1 MKKTQTHNVNQSQ
14 VKNTSNKSILMFYIV
29 GRLLKFKVLDYRE
42 KRRRYDKYTY
52 WKKLTYLNRYYIFI
66 VFRCR

>member
-52 WKKLTYLNRYYIFI
+52 
-66 VFRCR
+66 